1 MRKTYDSKFKA
12 RVALEAIRE
21 EKTIA
26 EIANIYEVHPNQV
39 GNWKREALEKLPE
52 LFHDGRK
59 KLRNEEPE
67 ISRYDILKEVRQ
79 LKVEN
84 EFLKKKNKSL
94 VLESYFYRP

>member
-1 MRKTYDSKFKA
+1 MRRTFDSKFKA

-26 EIANIYEVHPNQV
+26 EIANHYEVHPNQV
-39 GNWKREALEKLPE
+39 SSWKKEALSKMPD

-59 KLRNEEPE
+59 KQKHKEPE
-67 ISRYDILKEVRQ
+67 ITRDDIFKEVGQ

-84 EFLKKKNKSL
+84 EFLKKK
-94 VLESYFYRP
+94 YRQLYGKDANF